1 MFEFELKERL
11 NFRDRFNHFSK
22 FEAILIFFLTLDSQ
36 EIDNF

>member
-11 NFRDRFNHFSK
+11 NFRDRFNNLSK
-22 FEAILIFFLTLDSQ
+22 FEAILIIFLTLDSQ